1 MAIRLN
7 MQDVS
12 PDSPASGVP
21 RRVPLDRASPVR
33 AHGFARV
40 ETTQDV

>member
-1 MAIRLN
+1 MAICLN
-7 MQDVS
+7 VQDVF
-12 PDSPASGVP
+12 PDSPAPGVQ